1 MKVNISLVASAIC
14 ALAVTAYAVPG
25 GIPEAATHAFSKR
38 KNINHYP
45 DLLTATFEEITAG
58 LNKGHFTSVELTE
71 AYIARITETQ
81 PILKSIIEVN
91 PHALA
96 DAAATD
102 AIRNT
107 GHHAKYSLL
116 GIPIILKDNIA
127 TARPE

>member
-1 MKVNISLVASAIC
+1 MKVNVSLVASAIY
-14 ALAVTAYAVPG
+14 ALVVTAYAAPAG
-25 GIPEAATHAFSKR
+25 PPETAALSKR
-38 KNINHYP
+38 KSINHYP
-45 DLLTATFEEITAG
+45 DLLTATLEEISAG
-58 LNKGHFTSVELTE
+58 LNKGHFTAVELTE

-81 PILKSIIEVN
+81 PILRSIIEVN

-96 DAAATD
+96 DAAD
-102 AIRNT
+102 ADAVRNT

>member
-1 MKVNISLVASAIC
+1 MKVNIALVASAVC
-14 ALAVTAYAVPG
+14 ALVVTAYAVPTG
-25 GIPEAATHAFSKR
+25 PPETATNALSKR
-38 KNINHYP
+38 RNINHFP
-45 DLLTATFEEITAG
+45 DLLTATFEEISAG
-58 LNKGHFTSVELTE
+58 LNKGHFTAVELTE

-81 PILKSIIEVN
+81 PILRSIIEVN

-102 AIRNT
+102 ATRNA